1 MNKCKIPNRQ
11 STFVS
16 HANAASDY
24 ELNYPEHRRGS
35 GGDVPAESGRII
47 EENALVINRE
57 GGPLATNTTGSSHP
71 GSPEHAADKSA
82 ARHQHLLRSSKCF
95 ASRERKIAKVRRVRS
110 ADALQKNRSEAST
123 IDDCEA
129 RGKCFASRSRNKMQ
143 KCVGGSTAATQ
154 NLSQRAGGGQIA
166 AEKSGS
172 AWCKL
177 RTRGIAEHRLGEVD
191 ATGLEAHPGHVVKR
205 LKIVSMKIQNSTVS
219 RVQLDEIVLFVYS
232 KIQRVLITFCDEKAD
247 GSHKSLLA
255 FPSPQKNSGQGF
267 ACRFELTQ
275 GPRPEPEQATRPR
288 YRGRSQ
294 RAGTCRASSPTE

>member
-1 MNKCKIPNRQ
+1 
-11 STFVS
+11 
-16 HANAASDY
+16 
-24 ELNYPEHRRGS
+24 
-35 GGDVPAESGRII
+35 
-47 EENALVINRE
+47 
-57 GGPLATNTTGSSHP
+57 
-71 GSPEHAADKSA
+71 
-82 ARHQHLLRSSKCF
+82 
-95 ASRERKIAKVRRVRS
+95 
-110 ADALQKNRSEAST
+110 
-123 IDDCEA
+123 
-129 RGKCFASRSRNKMQ
+129 MQ

-191 ATGLEAHPGHVVKR
+191 ATGLEAHPGDVVKR

-288 YRGRSQ
+288 YRGPIFFL
-294 RAGTCRASSPTE
+294 TFF